1 MTGLLKDVMNDR
13 ADSLDAPDLDVA
25 AMLREGDRQVRR
37 RLTGVVGAAAASLV
51 VVAGIAVPTLLSGDS
66 RRPDVANAV
75 VSYELAYALG
85 GTIHDG
91 SRTVETDLAINAL
104 VQGPS
109 GYVVADR
116 QGRVHTV
123 VDGESQ
129 QVGRLADRDRGR
141 LVSDDDVVA
150 WVDAADEGTLSVL
163 DLVSGD
169 RVDVPVADLPGEPVS
184 PDAGSIGGAGA
195 DIVAVDGR
203 TVYVPDARGVMAW
216 DALDGEDPV
225 LLPAPDGVEAQVL
238 QVENGEILQVARS
251 FEPQEVDGSTTMV
264 QVDEL
269 RSGPSLLDTRGLP
282 GTGGALSPDGQR
294 AVLYTR
300 VSPPDGISYYTTVVG
315 DLDGDTW
322 TPVAPQSYDSVLGYQ
337 WLDADVF
344 AATAWTATDTS
355 AREHLL
361 TCEAD
366 TATCTVAVRG
376 GGADSPVV
384 ATGRVF
390 G

>member
-1 MTGLLKDVMNDR
+1 MTGLLKDVMHDR

-25 AMLREGDRQVRR
+25 AMLRDGDRQVRT
-37 RLTGVVGAAAASLV
+37 RLTGVVGAVAASLV
-51 VVAGIAVPTLLSGDS
+51 VVAGIAVPTLLSDDS
-66 RRPDVANAV
+66 RGPDVATPV

-104 VQGPS
+104 VQAPS

-129 QVGRLADRDRGR
+129 QVGRLADPDRGR

-150 WVDAADEGTLSVL
+150 WVDAADAGTLSVL
-163 DLVSGD
+163 DLATND
-169 RVDVPVADLPGEPVS
+169 RVDVPVADLPGDPVS
-184 PDAGSIGGAGA
+184 PNPGSISGAGA

-203 TVYVPDARGVMAW
+203 TVYVPDARGVLAW

-225 LLPAPDGVEAQVL
+225 LLPAPDGVGAEVL
-238 QVENGEILQVARS
+238 QVEDGEILQVATS

-264 QVDEL
+264 QVEEL
-269 RSGPSLLDTRGLP
+269 RSGPDLLDTRVLP

-300 VSPPDGISYYTTVVG
+300 VSPPDGVSYYTTVLGEVG
-315 DLDGDTW
+315 ADAW
-322 TPVAPQSYDSVLGYQ
+322 TPVAPEGYDSVLGYQ
-337 WLDADVF
+337 WLDADTF
-344 AATAWTATDTS
+344 ATSASISTDTS
-355 AREHLL
+355 ARQDLL

-376 GGADSPVV
+376 GGADQPVI
-384 ATGRVF
+384 ATGRVA